1 MRWTEALHEH
11 QARLRRQV
19 EATARAVRQAQAQT
33 EQAMAALGLKPPG
46 PDAPVIDVEAPGGGL
61 VKGAIRGLARNA
73 LRGALLLATLVLLG
87 AALWSLGIFIGAS
100 LLAFVVVTRGLGLRI
115 DLSTPRPA

>member
-1 MRWTEALHEH
+1 MRWIEALQEH

-19 EATARAVRQAQAQT
+19 EATARAVRQARAQT
-33 EQAMAALGLKPPG
+33 EQAMAALGLQPP
-46 PDAPVIDVEAPGGGL
+46 APETVIDVDTRGGGL
-61 VKGAIRGLARNA
+61 VKDAVRGLARQA
-73 LRGALLLATLVLLG
+73 LRGTLFLATLVLLG

-115 DLSTPRPA
+115 DVSPRPA